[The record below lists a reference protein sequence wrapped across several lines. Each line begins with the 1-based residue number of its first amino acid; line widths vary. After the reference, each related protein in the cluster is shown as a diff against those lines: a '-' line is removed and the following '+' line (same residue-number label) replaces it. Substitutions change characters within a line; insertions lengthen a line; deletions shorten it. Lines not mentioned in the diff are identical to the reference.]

1 MGAGGSGLAIPAAA
15 ALSGGSYFSN
25 RNRYDSFDPNAGG
38 GIGPGAHGPGAARRS
53 QLHQEQQQP
62 PQHQHQLQRE
72 QLQPA
77 QSRDAAGIPKG
88 HGEGLRAQ
96 QQRGRLLSDGDGNP
110 LPNRLG
116 ASAATLIPPPPLV
129 GVPARA
135 ISLGHGG
142 SSYAQR
148 FGLDDTMNE
157 TYGSDP
163 NFPAYLSPYN
173 DDGDD
178 GPAFGGLGD
187 DGSAFA
193 ALGGGGGGGI
203 DDFGGLGGAPT
214 ALDSGT

>member
-1 MGAGGSGLAIPAAA
+1 M
-15 ALSGGSYFSN
+15 
-25 RNRYDSFDPNAGG
+25 
-38 GIGPGAHGPGAARRS
+38 
-53 QLHQEQQQP
+53 
-62 PQHQHQLQRE
+62 
-72 QLQPA
+72 
-77 QSRDAAGIPKG
+77 
-88 HGEGLRAQ
+88 
-96 QQRGRLLSDGDGNP
+96 
-110 LPNRLG
+110 G

-173 DDGDD
+173 DDGD
-178 GPAFGGLGD
+178 GGAAFGGLGD
-187 DGSAFA
+187 DGGVFA
-193 ALGGGGGGGI
+193 ALGGGGI

-214 ALDSGT
+214 ALDSNSVN